1 MIQPIP
7 EGYQSITP
15 MCVFKDARQAIA
27 FYKEAFGAEERFV
40 MPGPDG
46 VGVMHAEIKI
56 GTSLIMFSEECPQE
70 PCKSAESLGASPISF
85 YLYLENV
92 DAAYARALA
101 AGALPCMPV
110 AEMFWG
116 DRVGTVKDPFGYSWA
131 LATHVKDPTM
141 EEIEQGAKAAMATAQ
156 PLTITRTFAAP
167 RERVWKA
174 WTEPE
179 QVKRWW
185 GPKDFTAPVCKIDL
199 HVGGTYLSC
208 MRSAEGQDFWSTG
221 TYREI
226 VAPERLVC
234 TDSFADAEGNIV
246 PASHYNMSGDWPLEL
261 QVTVILEEEAGTTRM
276 TLHHL
281 GLPPGEMKEMC
292 AAGWN
297 ESFDKLATFLQQEG
311 T

>member
-1 MIQPIP
+1 MTQPIP

-27 FYKEAFGAEERFV
+27 FYKAAFGAEERFV

-56 GTSLIMFSEECPQE
+56 GTSLIMLGEESPQE
-70 PCKSAESLGASPISF
+70 SCKSAESLGASPINF

-101 AGALPCMPV
+101 AGALPSMPV

-116 DRVGTVKDPFGYSWA
+116 DRIGAVKDPFGYTWT

-141 EEIEQGAKAAMATAQ
+141 EEIEEGARAAMAAAQ

-179 QVKRWW
+179 RLKRWW
-185 GPKDFTAPVCKIDL
+185 GPKDFTAPACKIDL
-199 HVGGTYLSC
+199 RVGGTYLNC

-221 TYREI
+221 TYRKI

-234 TDSFADAEGNIV
+234 TDSFADAEGNVV

-261 QVTVILEEEAGTTRM
+261 QVTVTLEEEAGATRM
-276 TLHHL
+276 TLRHD

-297 ESFDKLATFLQQEG
+297 ESFDKLTTFLQQEED
-311 T
+311 

>member
-1 MIQPIP
+1 MIKPIP
-7 EGYQSITP
+7 KGYQSITP
-15 MCVFKDARQAIA
+15 MCVFKDARQAIN
-27 FYKEAFGAEERFV
+27 FYKAAFGAEERFV

-56 GTSLIMFSEECPQE
+56 GTSLVMLGEECPQG
-70 PCKSAESLGASPISF
+70 KSAESLGGSPISF
-85 YLYLENV
+85 YLYLDDV
-92 DAAYARALA
+92 DAAVAKAIA
-101 AGALPCMPV
+101 AGAVASMPV

-116 DRVGTVKDPFGYSWA
+116 DRIGSVKDPFGYTWT

-141 EEIEQGAKAAMATAQ
+141 EEIEEGARAAMAATQ

-179 QVKRWW
+179 GLKRWW
-185 GPKDFTAPVCKIDL
+185 GPQGFTAPVCKIDL
-199 HVGGTYLSC
+199 RVGGKYLNC
-208 MRSAEGQDFWSTG
+208 MRSPEGQDFWSTG
-221 TYREI
+221 TYREL

-234 TDSFADAEGNIV
+234 TDSFADAEGNVV
-246 PASHYNMSGDWPLEL
+246 PASHYSMSGDWPLEL
-261 QVTVILEEEAGTTRM
+261 QVSVTLEDEAGATRM

-297 ESFDKLATFLQQEG
+297 ESFDKLTTFLQQEG

>member
-1 MIQPIP
+1 
-7 EGYQSITP
+7 

-27 FYKEAFGAEERFV
+27 FYKKAFGAEERFV

-56 GTSLIMFSEECPQE
+56 GTSLVMLGEESPQQS
-70 PCKSAESLGASPISF
+70 CKSAESLGASPISF

-92 DAAYARALA
+92 DAAYAKALA

-110 AEMFWG
+110 TEMFWG
-116 DRVGTVKDPFGYSWA
+116 DRIGTVKDPFGYSWT

-141 EEIEQGAKAAMATAQ
+141 EEIEQGARAAMAAAQ

-179 QVKRWW
+179 RVKRWW

-199 HVGGTYLSC
+199 RVGGKYLSC

-226 VAPERLVC
+226 VAPKRLVC
-234 TDSFADAEGNIV
+234 TDSFADAEGNVV

-261 QVTVILEEEAGTTRM
+261 QVTVTFEEQGGKALL
-276 TLHHL
+276 TLRHE
-281 GLPPGEMKEMC
+281 GLPVGEMRTMC

-297 ESFDKLATFLQQEG
+297 ESFDKLASFLQQEG
-311 T
+311 A

>member
-1 MIQPIP
+1 MTQPIP

-27 FYKEAFGAEERFV
+27 FYKEALGAEERFV

-56 GTSLIMFSEECPQE
+56 GTSLIMLGEECPQE
-70 PCKSAESLGASPISF
+70 PCKSAESLGASPVSF
-85 YLYLENV
+85 YLYVEDV
-92 DAAYARALA
+92 DAAYAKAVA
-101 AGALPCMPV
+101 AGALPCMSV
-110 AEMFWG
+110 QEMFWG
-116 DRVGTVKDPFGYSWA
+116 DRIGTVKDPFGYSWT

-141 EEIEQGAKAAMATAQ
+141 EEIEQGAQAALAAAQ

-179 QVKRWW
+179 QVKHWW

-199 HVGGTYLSC
+199 RVGGKYLNC

-234 TDSFADAEGNIV
+234 TDSFADAEGNVV

-261 QVTVILEEEAGTTRM
+261 QVTVTLEEDAGATRM
-276 TLHHL
+276 TLRHD

-297 ESFDKLATFLQQEG
+297 ESFDKLVTFLQPDR